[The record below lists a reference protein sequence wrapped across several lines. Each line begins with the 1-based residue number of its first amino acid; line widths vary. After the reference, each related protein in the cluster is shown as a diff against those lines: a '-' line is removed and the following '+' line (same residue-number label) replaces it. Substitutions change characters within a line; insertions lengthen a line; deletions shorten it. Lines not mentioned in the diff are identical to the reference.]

1 MQNVDSTFVFILLL
15 IRDTNSYDVKIDKY
29 LFRIK
34 LSINYGNDL
43 FMLNVNIVTAGLFF
57 FVRNNNF
64 LAW

>member
-1 MQNVDSTFVFILLL
+1 MQNVGSTFVFMLLL
-15 IRDTNSYDVKIDKY
+15 IRDTNSYDLKIDKY

-43 FMLNVNIVTAGLFF
+43 YMLNVNIAKVGLFF

-64 LAW
+64 LTW